1 MARNKANNGVQ
12 ATIERLTEKTPCPRY
27 LRDALNKYLY
37 REELF
42 DGASSRTRQM
52 GQLNSPDTDNLVRNL
67 LELDGLFCG
76 DTSTVTALVTGKL
89 GMVDL
94 NEKLDRIEHSM
105 RQRLEIYNY
114 WLERLPSARA
124 ILANGQLNLKEDRL
138 DHSLTPEAR
147 HAGRALPVF
156 ALHALQIQ
164 EESEA
169 KVRMGPPSAAEY
181 VERAEAY
188 LALNDHVNADRNACL
203 ALEQDARCAR
213 AWFLRVAIALRGR
226 DAATRSYQQKRIES
240 QEIAEPCSA
249 HEQWAREQA
258 DEAADD
264 VMEHQRQLDAI
275 LPHALS
281 CWPQS
286 SGRRA
291 HPESWRQVRSI
302 FIDRMFSV
310 AVQNTRGAGTYQQ
323 RAAWNGFEPEWELK
337 RQKYPYLHSDG
348 LPEGLP
354 FTPDETQ
361 ALVDLLTDYDSGPEQ
376 FFMYIE
382 DGRLARELRLFHLRY
397 VLRMDGGA
405 AHWDRLHAAVTQHA
419 ASHQVAQ
426 LMRDTSVARIWQMHY
441 CRNLPPSDLAK
452 WYAQWHK
459 DAETRSGARLRHELL
474 RQYAFLYHHQFAR
487 QQFHECGQ
495 VAASAL
501 GLFDGAAALADW
513 FRGEQHPDDEAVSMP
528 LHRARYWDYLA
539 ALAAVEQRKRAQ
551 TLAPH
556 AQALLANATHWC
568 AAFSEDR
575 ECLWTESE
583 EYDDGGGE
591 DWPAPPYGVDLRTPD
606 GWK

>member
-1 MARNKANNGVQ
+1 MQ

-42 DGASSRTRQM
+42 DGASSKTKQM
-52 GQLNSPDTDNLVRNL
+52 GQLKRPDTDNLVRNL

-89 GMVDL
+89 DKADL
-94 NEKLDRIEHSM
+94 NEKLDRIERGM
-105 RQRLEIYNY
+105 RQRLEIYSY

-124 ILANGQLNLKEDRL
+124 ILADGRLNLKEDRL
-138 DHSLTPEAR
+138 DHSLTAEAW
-147 HAGRALPVF
+147 HAERAAPVF
-156 ALHALQIQ
+156 ALHALRIQ

-264 VMEHQRQLDAI
+264 VMKHQRQLDAI

-310 AVQNTRGAGTYQQ
+310 AVHDIGLAGTYQQ
-323 RAAWNGFEPEWELK
+323 RAAWNGFEPEWELQRK
-337 RQKYPYLHSDG
+337 KYPYLHCEG
-348 LPEGLP
+348 LPEASP
-354 FTPDETQ
+354 FTQDETR
-361 ALVDLLTDYDSGPEQ
+361 AIVDLLADYDSEPEQ

-382 DGRLARELRLFHLRY
+382 DGRLARELRLLHLRY
-397 VLRMDGGA
+397 VLRLDGGA

-426 LMRDTSVARIWQMHY
+426 LMRDASVARIWQMHY

-452 WYAQWHK
+452 WYAQWNK
-459 DAETRSGARLRHELL
+459 DAETHSGAALRHGLL
-474 RQYAFLYHHQFAR
+474 RQFAFLYHHQFAR

-495 VAASAL
+495 IAASAL

-513 FRGEQHPDDEAVSMP
+513 FSGEQHPHDEAVTMP

-556 AQALLANATHWC
+556 AQALLADTAHWC
-568 AAFSEDR
+568 AAFSADTQ
-575 ECLWTESE
+575 CLWTESE
-583 EYDDGGGE
+583 EYEDGGGE
-591 DWPAPPYGVDLRTPD
+591 DWPTPPYGVDLRTFD